1 MSKKQFKSF
10 VRIGSG
16 ITGLALLFVVIAA
29 VVIIASNLRLRFDM
43 TGDKLYS
50 LSHGSRK
57 VLGQLEDEL
66 TLKFFFSESSPEMP
80 MGMKTYARQVQDLLK
95 EYEIEGKGRVR
106 LEFHDP
112 KPDSDAEEWAHRYG
126 IAPQRATPF
135 GSPIYFGLVGV
146 GGKVEGVIPSFM
158 PRNESTLE
166 YDITRLVT
174 QVAWPE
180 KPVLGVMSTLPV
192 LGTPPNPMMRTRP
205 RDMGW
210 AAFRELR
217 DNYTLRKVEADAVEI
232 EGDVKTLIV
241 VHPKNFSDET
251 LFAIDQFVLRG
262 GRLVVLADPFCF
274 SDFIFNMAQNQMTA
288 PPVSPPGPSTLGP
301 LFDAW
306 GVSFDVGKVVAD
318 ISASTALNTADGRT
332 EHNPAVLSLDAK
344 SMAKDDLLTA
354 QLTQVLFPFSGEI
367 VDMEAEG
374 VTLTPL
380 ITSSED
386 NSCLVDAMSL
396 QMGADGLRGQL
407 VPDGKGRVLAARLQG
422 VFKTAFPDGLPGAD
436 TNAVPPA
443 LASGSGTVVIFGDAD
458 FIYDDFSV
466 RIVDT
471 FFGPVRQPLNENLSL
486 FANVVEQLAGREEL
500 IGVRSRGAFQRPF
513 TKVDDL
519 ETKALKRWQAEE
531 ERLEEA
537 LMETQRRLEALEQGK
552 TGSERLILS
561 PEQQAELD
569 QFREKQVKTRRQLK
583 DVRKNL
589 TRDIENLGLRIK
601 TINILLVPMC
611 VAAFGIVRG
620 LVKRRH

>member
-1 MSKKQFKSF
+1 
-10 VRIGSG
+10 
-16 ITGLALLFVVIAA
+16 
-29 VVIIASNLRLRFDM
+29 
-43 TGDKLYS
+43 
-50 LSHGSRK
+50 
-57 VLGQLEDEL
+57 
-66 TLKFFFSESSPEMP
+66 
-80 MGMKTYARQVQDLLK
+80 
-95 EYEIEGKGRVR
+95 
-106 LEFHDP
+106 
-112 KPDSDAEEWAHRYG
+112 
-126 IAPQRATPF
+126 
-135 GSPIYFGLVGV
+135 
-146 GGKVEGVIPSFM
+146 
-158 PRNESTLE
+158 
-166 YDITRLVT
+166 
-174 QVAWPE
+174 
-180 KPVLGVMSTLPV
+180 
-192 LGTPPNPMMRTRP
+192 
-205 RDMGW
+205 MGW

-367 VDMEAEG
+367 VDMKAEG

-443 LASGSGTVVIFGDAD
+443 LASGPGTVVIFGDAD